1 MKKLLVCLGIF
12 LLVNT
17 SAFCYE
23 YKKASIANIKK
34 MFIGKT
40 VRGNSTALTFNKNV
54 TLKGVGQ
61 GSSGEKTYIW

>member
-1 MKKLLVCLGIF
+1 MKKYLVCVGIF
-12 LLVNT
+12 LLLNT
-17 SAFCYE
+17 SAFSQG
-23 YKKASIANIKK
+23 YKKASVAEIKK
-34 MFIGKT
+34 MLIGKT